1 MPTSAAI
8 SKTATRTTFTNCTV
22 PTSQQNVT
30 SGNAIRSTPAM
41 SNRLMNGGFIRETRW
56 SSVLL
61 RNQYSSGS
69 SKQVEDR
76 SASVM
81 THSFTPT
88 LVR

>member
-1 MPTSAAI
+1 MPTRATI
-8 SKTATRTTFTNCTV
+8 SKTTTRTTCTNCTV
-22 PTSQQNVT
+22 PTNQQNVT
-30 SGNAIRSTPAM
+30 SGSKISSTPAM
-41 SNRLMNGGFIRETRW
+41 SNRLINGDLIDETRW

-69 SKQVEDR
+69 SKHVEDR

-81 THSFTPT
+81 TQSFTPT